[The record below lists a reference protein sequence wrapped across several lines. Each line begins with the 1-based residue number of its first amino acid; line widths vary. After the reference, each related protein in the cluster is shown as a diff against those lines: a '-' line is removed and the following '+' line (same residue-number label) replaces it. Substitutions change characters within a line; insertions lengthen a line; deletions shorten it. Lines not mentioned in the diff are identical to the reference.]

1 MADNKLVILEES
13 VLLSMASNPNFTSQ
27 FQFLT
32 QLKNVAAKS
41 TCGKCSAKASQR
53 INMINNVKQIIVNLG
68 AEKKSQLKQLLKAD
82 KVKVRVGQNGK
93 VVEYTF

>member
-41 TCGKCSAKASQR
+41 TCGKCSVKASQR
-53 INMINNVKQIIVNLG
+53 INMINNVKSIIVNLG
-68 AEKKSQLKQLLKAD
+68 AEKKAQLKQLLKAD
-82 KVKVRVGQNGK
+82 TVKVRVGQNCK